1 MTGARRARSA
11 DAAAPGSPRADAPT
25 LPTSI
30 ERIDLTV
37 DHAAVIV
44 RGDGRAVRVRLVRE
58 AG

>member
-1 MTGARRARSA
+1 MTVARRARSSA
-11 DAAAPGSPRADAPT
+11 DAAAPGSRPSDAPT

-44 RGDGRAVRVRLVRE
+44 RGDGRAVAVALTE
-58 AG
+58 G